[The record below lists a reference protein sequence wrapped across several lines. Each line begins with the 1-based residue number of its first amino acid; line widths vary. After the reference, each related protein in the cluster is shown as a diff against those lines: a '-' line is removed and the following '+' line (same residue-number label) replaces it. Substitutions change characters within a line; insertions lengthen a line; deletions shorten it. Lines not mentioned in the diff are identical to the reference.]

1 MNYQGLPVFIAKRH
15 MKLHR
20 NTMPFIAEAIALA
33 NGQKPT
39 VQHNGCVSVTVDF
52 GRDIGLS
59 ECVATND
66 GDDVVYAIRKG
77 RYCHMRFVKNR
88 QMPTTS
94 RLTMIMFPAPDG
106 WRLVSA
112 WFGEQAAREPQ
123 DPGCT
128 AAERVAAYE
137 FWNAH
142 ALVWGT
148 QPVREHTITDTC
160 PWPQLST

>member
-1 MNYQGLPVFIAKRH
+1 MHLHSLPVTIAKRH

-20 NTMPFIAEAIALA
+20 NVMPFIAEAIELA
-33 NGQKPT
+33 NAQTLT
-39 VQHNGCVSVTVDF
+39 VRQNGCVSVTVDF
-52 GRDIGLS
+52 GRLIGFS
-59 ECVATND
+59 ECVPVVC
-66 GDDVVYAIRKG
+66 DDDNVVYAIRQG
-77 RYCHMRFVKNR
+77 RDRHMRFVKNR
-88 QMPTTS
+88 PTPAVS
-94 RLTMIMFPAPDG
+94 RLTMIFFQIPGG

-112 WFGEQAAREPQ
+112 WFGDQAAREPQ

-148 QPVREHTITDTC
+148 QPVREHTITDTR
-160 PWPQLST
+160 PWPQL